1 MSGSRRRART
11 GNAAHPVVYPKPVI
25 IIIRGEGNSESR
37 PDQLFARSSFFFLAL
52 GKTRCRNSRVRCSWI
67 KINDIYLLSFFL
79 FPRITI
85 RGESEI
91 AYHGIC
97 RVATC
102 IGVQFLE
109 TGYIA
114 HLVESCCIFFFW
126 RKIGFRKEML
136 EE

>member
-97 RVATC
+97 RVATLRVYRRA
-102 IGVQFLE
+102 IFRNRLHRAPRGIVL
-109 TGYIA
+109 Y
-114 HLVESCCIFFFW
+114 FFFLAEN
-126 RKIGFRKEML
+126 RF
-136 EE
+136 